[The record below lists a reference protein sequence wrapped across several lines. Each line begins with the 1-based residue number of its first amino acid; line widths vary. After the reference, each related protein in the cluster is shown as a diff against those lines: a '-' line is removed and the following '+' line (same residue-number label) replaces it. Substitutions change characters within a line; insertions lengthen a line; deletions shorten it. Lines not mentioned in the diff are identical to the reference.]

1 MAMTG
6 IERIGNIL
14 QRKPVDRI
22 GLYEHFW
29 GDTCRKWTDE
39 GHLREGESL
48 EDHFGFDLSECG
60 AFNMVADLDFT
71 PEVVEETEET
81 QLIRDGNGALLRRHK
96 LHDATPEHVDFTVR
110 ERTVWEEF
118 AKPRLVADRR
128 RINFEAYRAARDAA
142 RAHERFFFWAG
153 VNVFELMSYLCGHE
167 YMLMGMAVDPDWIK
181 DMVSTYSRL
190 NVDLM
195 EILFAE
201 EGAPEGVWFYD
212 DLGFKQRPFISPD
225 MYREIIQPGHK
236 RTFDY
241 AKSRGL
247 PVVLHSCGFVA
258 PLIPG
263 MLEAGIDGLQVIE
276 VKAGMD
282 LLQLHKDFGDRLSF
296 IGGTDVRVL
305 YSNDRDRIEAEL
317 CGKIPVVKE
326 GYGYVLHTDHSVP
339 DQVEYAS
346 YRYFVDR
353 GLELGQY

>member
-29 GDTCRKWTDE
+29 DDTCRKWTNE
-39 GHLREGESL
+39 GHLRKGESL
-48 EDHFGFDLSECG
+48 EDHFGFDLNECW
-60 AFNMVADLDFT
+60 AFNMMADLDFT
-71 PEVVEETEET
+71 PQVVEETEET
-81 QLIRDGNGALLRRHK
+81 QLIRDGNMALLRRHK
-96 LHDATPEHVDFTVR
+96 LHDATPEHVDFMVQ

-118 AKPRLVADRR
+118 AKPRLLPDAR

-142 RAHERFFFWAG
+142 RAHDRFFFWAG
-153 VNVFELMSYLCGHE
+153 CNVFELMQYLCGHE

-181 DMVSTYSRL
+181 DMVRTYSQL
-190 NVDLM
+190 TVDLM

-201 EGAPEGVWFYD
+201 EGLPDGVWFYD
-212 DLGFKQRPFISPD
+212 DMGFKQRPFISLD
-225 MYREIIQPGHK
+225 MYREIIQPGH
-236 RTFDY
+236 RRAFDY

-247 PVVLHSCGFVA
+247 PVVLHSCGYVA
-258 PLIPG
+258 PLLPG
-263 MLEAGIDGLQVIE
+263 MIEAGIDGLQVIE

-282 LLQLHKDFGDRLSF
+282 LLQLHKDFGDRVSF
-296 IGGTDVRVL
+296 IGGTDARVL
-305 YSNDRDRIEAEL
+305 STNDRDRIEAEL
-317 CGKIPVVKE
+317 CGKIPVVKQ

-346 YRYFVDR
+346 YRFFVDR